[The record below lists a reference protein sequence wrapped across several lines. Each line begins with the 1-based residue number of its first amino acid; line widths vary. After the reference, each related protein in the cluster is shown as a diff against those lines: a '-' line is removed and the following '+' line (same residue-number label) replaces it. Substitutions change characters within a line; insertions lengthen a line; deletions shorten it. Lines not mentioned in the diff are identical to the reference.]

1 MAQYRGV
8 QVHGVSDQGL
18 AALSFDT
25 WLLLAAKPVVG
36 CACPLPSSPPPSL
49 YTQGPRHPATAL
61 CGHAASNAAC
71 KHPPQLWIAC
81 QPLAAAA
88 AAAAAAVCN
97 RGICC

>member
-36 CACPLPSSPPPSL
+36 CACPLPSSPPPPPPS
-49 YTQGPRHPATAL
+49 THRGPVTRQQHFAGTLPPTL
-61 CGHAASNAAC
+61 HANILHSF
-71 KHPPQLWIAC
+71 
-81 QPLAAAA
+81 
-88 AAAAAAVCN
+88 
-97 RGICC
+97 G